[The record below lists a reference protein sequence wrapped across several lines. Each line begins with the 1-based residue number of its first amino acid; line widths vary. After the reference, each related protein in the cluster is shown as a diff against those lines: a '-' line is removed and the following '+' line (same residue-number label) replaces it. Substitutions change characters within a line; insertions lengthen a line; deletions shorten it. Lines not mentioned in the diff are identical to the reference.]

1 MEGTN
6 ASGEVFCTSPKGKVE
21 FEKTSGWCHPSD
33 IGAVHPALVN
43 GGEFPGSKAKN
54 PDQKKRVPFGLTQK
68 ESGFRGYTLP
78 HRNVGPVNPN
88 KGGKQASE
96 VDMARS
102 GVAKAVATVAVLKSG
117 DVGAEDDTR
126 SGAKAHRNAA
136 TGSDLHG
143 MGPRSLP
150 AGVDTGPAPH
160 ERGFRSSPASKTIS
174 PDAVSNVTESKCP
187 VLGYLRDGA
196 AEGGLKPVTEFS
208 GKHTEQ
214 IDTQALEV
222 GSHKSFIALA
232 SSAVEASGT
241 HMSGSGNG
249 SPVPVYGIVCSQE
262 LGGAGLHLKGSG
274 YDTPDP
280 IVGGKDDRLVD
291 DVVGVCKMV
300 PVTTRM
306 ETDLPMPILR
316 GKDSDS
322 DPLYGLDNVADQD
335 AEVGY
340 GFIGSPIDR
349 NVYNGLPLPV
359 NGDLRHFE
367 QNGQNVAEME
377 TAQKGISVVRNRGN
391 SDIGIMGNS
400 GNNVDRN
407 VDLSPVNSWKN
418 FFSVP
423 KKTNGQLRYS
433 KPHRTD
439 GKIMVKPPEE
449 AVMEG
454 IDMWKGCLVDQF
466 LDKRLPFPVVRS
478 LVNKLWGKKEM
489 PDISTT
495 ENGLYFFRF
504 RDLDARDWVMTSGPW
519 HLAGRPFILRA
530 WRPGMDMLNIQLT
543 SIPIWVKFFNI
554 PLEYWTNT
562 SLGHIASV
570 VGNPLHLD
578 TLTENQSMLSFARIC
593 IEVGVDCEFPKSV
606 LLDMG
611 NGKYSTIRIEY
622 PRAPQCCSN
631 CKLFGHNL
639 AHCHLMKK
647 QADSAK
653 ETEEGAIM
661 AGERRD
667 TQVTGASSEK
677 ESPSVMGV
685 VNSDIVADSIIKS
698 QGTAKRGPVETNIKT
713 HGSDVQHKLPGNT
726 FECLAQSEEECPS
739 EVAKNLDVV
748 GADFSD
754 TSPTLHTFKHVKRI
768 DELDF
773 TPVPLS
779 KKKLKKLKKQN
790 QIAKQASD
798 IGGSNLLSNG

>member
-1 MEGTN
+1 M
-6 ASGEVFCTSPKGKVE
+6 
-21 FEKTSGWCHPSD
+21 
-33 IGAVHPALVN
+33 
-43 GGEFPGSKAKN
+43 
-54 PDQKKRVPFGLTQK
+54 
-68 ESGFRGYTLP
+68 
-78 HRNVGPVNPN
+78 
-88 KGGKQASE
+88 
-96 VDMARS
+96 
-102 GVAKAVATVAVLKSG
+102 
-117 DVGAEDDTR
+117 
-126 SGAKAHRNAA
+126 
-136 TGSDLHG
+136 
-143 MGPRSLP
+143 
-150 AGVDTGPAPH
+150 
-160 ERGFRSSPASKTIS
+160 
-174 PDAVSNVTESKCP
+174 
-187 VLGYLRDGA
+187 
-196 AEGGLKPVTEFS
+196 
-208 GKHTEQ
+208 
-214 IDTQALEV
+214 
-222 GSHKSFIALA
+222 
-232 SSAVEASGT
+232 
-241 HMSGSGNG
+241 
-249 SPVPVYGIVCSQE
+249 
-262 LGGAGLHLKGSG
+262 
-274 YDTPDP
+274 
-280 IVGGKDDRLVD
+280 
-291 DVVGVCKMV
+291 
-300 PVTTRM
+300 
-306 ETDLPMPILR
+306 
-316 GKDSDS
+316 
-322 DPLYGLDNVADQD
+322 
-335 AEVGY
+335 
-340 GFIGSPIDR
+340 
-349 NVYNGLPLPV
+349 
-359 NGDLRHFE
+359 
-367 QNGQNVAEME
+367 
-377 TAQKGISVVRNRGN
+377 
-391 SDIGIMGNS
+391 
-400 GNNVDRN
+400 
-407 VDLSPVNSWKN
+407 
-418 FFSVP
+418 P

-439 GKIMVKPPEE
+439 GKIVVKPPEE

-454 IDMWKGCLVDQF
+454 IDMWKGCLVGQF
-466 LDKRLPFPVVRS
+466 LDKCLPFPVVRS

-504 RDLDARDWVMTSGPW
+504 RDLDARDWVMNFGPW

-562 SLGHIASV
+562 SLGYIASV

-622 PRAPQCCSN
+622 PWAPQCCSN

-667 TQVTGASSEK
+667 TQVTGAGSEK

-685 VNSDIVADSIIKS
+685 VTSDIVADSIIKS
-698 QGTAKRGPVETNIKT
+698 QGTTKRGPVEVNDKT

-798 IGGSNLLSNG
+798 IGGSNLMSNG